1 MFGSSAG
8 RLPANQRILFRREN
22 VGFVFQQF
30 NLLPA
35 LTAAENAAVPLIAA
49 GMKRT
54 EAVERAKAL
63 LDQLG
68 LNGRRDALPAT
79 LSGGEQQRVAIARA
93 LVHEPRLVVC
103 DEPTAALDHATGEAV
118 MKLVA
123 ANAVHPD
130 RAAVVVTHDSRVFHF
145 ADVIAHMDDGRI
157 VQNGEKREEGDS
169 VMKRTVLPIVAA
181 VAAILAMISVARTRP
196 KREPTVPPSAPPTSS
211 FEEVVAGVG
220 LVEANSENIDVS
232 CAVSGM
238 VTQLYVK
245 AGDRVGQGQKLFS
258 LDDRELRADQQ
269 VKRTALEGA
278 QARLA
283 KLEQEPRAEDIPPA
297 EERVREAQ
305 ANSWDA
311 EVQMRLIES
320 VTDKRAVRDEDVQRR
335 RLAYIAA
342 QARLAEVEAQ
352 LGLLKAGAWAPDI
365 AVAKSEVA
373 QAEAQVKMAETNIDR
388 LTMRAPIA
396 GVILQNKVRLG
407 QYAQCGPLSEPLM
420 ILGSVTPLNV
430 RVDVDEH
437 DAWRVRGGA
446 PAAASPRG
454 NGSIRIPLEFVR
466 FEPYV
471 VPKKSLT
478 GDSTERVDT
487 RVLQVI
493 YRVKDQNA
501 SLYVGQQMD
510 VYIKTVDAVN
520 PSRQGPDSAAGR
532 GQ

>member
-1 MFGSSAG
+1 
-8 RLPANQRILFRREN
+8 
-22 VGFVFQQF
+22 
-30 NLLPA
+30 
-35 LTAAENAAVPLIAA
+35 
-49 GMKRT
+49 MKR
-54 EAVERAKAL
+54 
-63 LDQLG
+63 
-68 LNGRRDALPAT
+68 
-79 LSGGEQQRVAIARA
+79 I
-93 LVHEPRLVVC
+93 
-103 DEPTAALDHATGEAV
+103 
-118 MKLVA
+118 
-123 ANAVHPD
+123 
-130 RAAVVVTHDSRVFHF
+130 
-145 ADVIAHMDDGRI
+145 
-157 VQNGEKREEGDS
+157 
-169 VMKRTVLPIVAA
+169 VLPIVAA
-181 VAAILAMISVARTRP
+181 VAAILGMISVARTRP
-196 KREPTVPPSAPPTSS
+196 HREATVPPSAPPTSS
-211 FEEVVAGVG
+211 FGQVVAGVG

-258 LDDRELRADQQ
+258 LDDRDLRADQQ

-283 KLEQEPRAEDIPPA
+283 KLEQEPRVEDIPPA

-305 ANSWDA
+305 ANLADA
-311 EVQMRLIES
+311 E
-320 VTDKRAVRDEDVQRR
+320 
-335 RLAYIAA
+335 A

-373 QAEAQVKMAETNIDR
+373 QAEAQVKMVETNIDR

-407 QYAQCGPLSEPLM
+407 QFAQCGPLSEPLM
-420 ILGSVTPLNV
+420 ILGSVTPLHV

-471 VPKKSLT
+471 IPKKSLT

-493 YRVKDQNA
+493 YRIRDGEPAV
-501 SLYVGQQMD
+501 YVGQQMD
-510 VYIKTVDAVN
+510 VYIDGSA
-520 PSRQGPDSAAGR
+520 SRLSSKNSANNG
-532 GQ
+532 GTP

>member
-1 MFGSSAG
+1 MKK
-8 RLPANQRILFRREN
+8 
-22 VGFVFQQF
+22 
-30 NLLPA
+30 
-35 LTAAENAAVPLIAA
+35 TVPLIAA
-49 GMKRT
+49 
-54 EAVERAKAL
+54 
-63 LDQLG
+63 
-68 LNGRRDALPAT
+68 
-79 LSGGEQQRVAIARA
+79 IA
-93 LVHEPRLVVC
+93 LVF
-103 DEPTAALDHATGEAV
+103 AV
-118 MKLVA
+118 G
-123 ANAVHPD
+123 AV
-130 RAAVVVTHDSRVFHF
+130 
-145 ADVIAHMDDGRI
+145 
-157 VQNGEKREEGDS
+157 
-169 VMKRTVLPIVAA
+169 
-181 VAAILAMISVARTRP
+181 LAMKPVRHP
-196 KREPTVPPSAPPTSS
+196 EPPLSAPPATKFESS
-211 FEEVVAGVG
+211 VGAVG

-258 LDDRELRADQQ
+258 LDDRDLRADQQ

-283 KLEQEPRAEDIPPA
+283 KLEQEPRVEDIPPA

-305 ANSWDA
+305 ANLADA
-311 EVQMRLIES
+311 EVQVRLIES

-335 RLAYIAA
+335 RLAYKAA

-388 LTMRAPIA
+388 LTMGAPIA

-407 QYAQCGPLSEPLM
+407 QFAQCGPLSEPLM
-420 ILGSVTPLNV
+420 ILGSVTPLHV

-446 PAAASPRG
+446 LAAASPRG

-471 VPKKSLT
+471 IPKKSLT

-493 YRVKDQNA
+493 YRIRDGGPSV
-501 SLYVGQQMD
+501 YVGQQMD
-510 VYIKTVDAVN
+510 VYID
-520 PSRQGPDSAAGR
+520 GSAIR
-532 GQ
+532 L

>member
-1 MFGSSAG
+1 
-8 RLPANQRILFRREN
+8 
-22 VGFVFQQF
+22 
-30 NLLPA
+30 
-35 LTAAENAAVPLIAA
+35 
-49 GMKRT
+49 
-54 EAVERAKAL
+54 
-63 LDQLG
+63 
-68 LNGRRDALPAT
+68 
-79 LSGGEQQRVAIARA
+79 
-93 LVHEPRLVVC
+93 
-103 DEPTAALDHATGEAV
+103 
-118 MKLVA
+118 
-123 ANAVHPD
+123 
-130 RAAVVVTHDSRVFHF
+130 
-145 ADVIAHMDDGRI
+145 
-157 VQNGEKREEGDS
+157 
-169 VMKRTVLPIVAA
+169 MKRTVLPIVAA
-181 VAAILAMISVARTRP
+181 LAAILGMISVARTRP
-196 KREPTVPPSAPPTSS
+196 RREPTVPPSAPPTSS
-211 FEEVVAGVG
+211 FEQVVAGVG
-220 LVEANSENIDVS
+220 LIEANSENIDVS

-258 LDDRELRADQQ
+258 LDDRDLRADQL

-305 ANSWDA
+305 ANLADA
-311 EVQMRLIES
+311 EVQVRLIES

-335 RLAYIAA
+335 RLAYKAA

-388 LTMRAPIA
+388 LTMLAPIA

-407 QYAQCGPLSEPLM
+407 QFAQCGPLSEPLM

-446 PAAASPRG
+446 QAVASPRG
-454 NGSIRIPLEFVR
+454 NTIRIPLEFVR

-471 VPKKSLT
+471 IPKKSLT

-487 RVLQVI
+487 RVLQLI
-493 YRVKDQNA
+493 YRVRDA
-501 SLYVGQQMD
+501 EPSVYVGQQMD
-510 VYIKTVDAVN
+510 VYIE
-520 PSRQGPDSAAGR
+520 GSATRLSSKNSANSGSS
-532 GQ
+532 Q

>member
-1 MFGSSAG
+1 
-8 RLPANQRILFRREN
+8 
-22 VGFVFQQF
+22 
-30 NLLPA
+30 
-35 LTAAENAAVPLIAA
+35 
-49 GMKRT
+49 MKR
-54 EAVERAKAL
+54 A
-63 LDQLG
+63 
-68 LNGRRDALPAT
+68 
-79 LSGGEQQRVAIARA
+79 
-93 LVHEPRLVVC
+93 
-103 DEPTAALDHATGEAV
+103 
-118 MKLVA
+118 
-123 ANAVHPD
+123 
-130 RAAVVVTHDSRVFHF
+130 
-145 ADVIAHMDDGRI
+145 
-157 VQNGEKREEGDS
+157 
-169 VMKRTVLPIVAA
+169 VLPIVAA
-181 VAAILAMISVARTRP
+181 VAAILGMVSVMRSRP
-196 KREPTVPPSAPPTSS
+196 KREPTVPPSAPPASS
-211 FEEVVAGVG
+211 FEQVVAGVG

-258 LDDRELRADQQ
+258 LDDRDLRADQQ

-278 QARLA
+278 RARLA

-297 EERVREAQ
+297 EERVREAL
-305 ANSWDA
+305 ANLADA
-311 EVQMRLIES
+311 EVQVRLIES

-335 RLAYIAA
+335 RLAYKAA

-388 LTMRAPIA
+388 LIMRAPIA

-407 QYAQCGPLSEPLM
+407 QFAQCGPLSEPLM
-420 ILGSVTPLNV
+420 ILGSVTPLHV
-430 RVDVDEH
+430 RVDVDEQ

-471 VPKKSLT
+471 IPKKSLT

-487 RVLQVI
+487 RVLQII
-493 YRVKDQNA
+493 YRVKDQDA
-501 SLYVGQQMD
+501 PLYVGQQMD
-510 VYIKTVDAVN
+510 VYIETPVKSSTF
-520 PSRQGPDSAAGR
+520 RQHSSSAAGG

>member
-1 MFGSSAG
+1 
-8 RLPANQRILFRREN
+8 
-22 VGFVFQQF
+22 
-30 NLLPA
+30 
-35 LTAAENAAVPLIAA
+35 
-49 GMKRT
+49 
-54 EAVERAKAL
+54 
-63 LDQLG
+63 
-68 LNGRRDALPAT
+68 
-79 LSGGEQQRVAIARA
+79 
-93 LVHEPRLVVC
+93 
-103 DEPTAALDHATGEAV
+103 
-118 MKLVA
+118 
-123 ANAVHPD
+123 
-130 RAAVVVTHDSRVFHF
+130 
-145 ADVIAHMDDGRI
+145 
-157 VQNGEKREEGDS
+157 
-169 VMKRTVLPIVAA
+169 MKRTVLPIVAA
-181 VAAILAMISVARTRP
+181 VAAILGMISVARTRP
-196 KREPTVPPSAPPTSS
+196 RREPTVPPSAPPTSS
-211 FEEVVAGVG
+211 FEQVVAGVG

-245 AGDRVGQGQKLFS
+245 AGDPVGQGQKLFS
-258 LDDRELRADQQ
+258 LDDRDLRADQQ

-305 ANSWDA
+305 ANLADA
-311 EVQMRLIES
+311 EVQVRLIES

-335 RLAYIAA
+335 RLAYKAA

-373 QAEAQVKMAETNIDR
+373 QAEAQVKMIETNIDR

-420 ILGSVTPLNV
+420 ILGSVNPLHV

-437 DAWRVRGGA
+437 DAWRLRGGA
-446 PAAASPRG
+446 PAVASPRG

-471 VPKKSLT
+471 IPKKSLT
-478 GDSTERVDT
+478 GDGTERVDT

-493 YRVKDQNA
+493 YSIRDGGPSV
-501 SLYVGQQMD
+501 YVGQQMD
-510 VYIKTVDAVN
+510 VYIETPVGMNTRPPKEN
-520 PSRQGPDSAAGR
+520 R
-532 GQ
+532 GGL

>member
-1 MFGSSAG
+1 
-8 RLPANQRILFRREN
+8 
-22 VGFVFQQF
+22 
-30 NLLPA
+30 
-35 LTAAENAAVPLIAA
+35 
-49 GMKRT
+49 
-54 EAVERAKAL
+54 
-63 LDQLG
+63 
-68 LNGRRDALPAT
+68 
-79 LSGGEQQRVAIARA
+79 
-93 LVHEPRLVVC
+93 
-103 DEPTAALDHATGEAV
+103 
-118 MKLVA
+118 
-123 ANAVHPD
+123 
-130 RAAVVVTHDSRVFHF
+130 
-145 ADVIAHMDDGRI
+145 
-157 VQNGEKREEGDS
+157 
-169 VMKRTVLPIVAA
+169 MKRTVLPIVAA
-181 VAAILAMISVARTRP
+181 LAAILGMISVARTRP

-211 FEEVVAGVG
+211 FEQVVAGVG
-220 LVEANSENIDVS
+220 LIEANSENIDIS

-238 VTQLYVK
+238 VTELYVK

-258 LDDRELRADQQ
+258 LDDRDLRADQL

-305 ANSWDA
+305 ANLADA

-320 VTDKRAVRDEDVQRR
+320 VADKRAVRDEDVQRR
-335 RLAYIAA
+335 RLAYKAA

-373 QAEAQVKMAETNIDR
+373 QAEAQVKMVETNIDR

-420 ILGSVTPLNV
+420 ILGSVTPLHV

-454 NGSIRIPLEFVR
+454 NTIRIPLEFVR

-471 VPKKSLT
+471 IPKKSLT

-493 YRVKDQNA
+493 YRIRDGEPSV
-501 SLYVGQQMD
+501 YVGQQMD
-510 VYIKTVDAVN
+510 VYIDGSAIGLSSKNSAN
-520 PSRQGPDSAAGR
+520 SGASR
-532 GQ
+532 

>member
-1 MFGSSAG
+1 
-8 RLPANQRILFRREN
+8 
-22 VGFVFQQF
+22 
-30 NLLPA
+30 
-35 LTAAENAAVPLIAA
+35 
-49 GMKRT
+49 
-54 EAVERAKAL
+54 
-63 LDQLG
+63 
-68 LNGRRDALPAT
+68 
-79 LSGGEQQRVAIARA
+79 
-93 LVHEPRLVVC
+93 
-103 DEPTAALDHATGEAV
+103 
-118 MKLVA
+118 
-123 ANAVHPD
+123 
-130 RAAVVVTHDSRVFHF
+130 
-145 ADVIAHMDDGRI
+145 
-157 VQNGEKREEGDS
+157 
-169 VMKRTVLPIVAA
+169 MKRTVLPIVAA
-181 VAAILAMISVARTRP
+181 VAAVLGMISVARTRP

-211 FEEVVAGVG
+211 FEQVVAGVG
-220 LVEANSENIDVS
+220 LVEANSENIDIS

-258 LDDRELRADQQ
+258 LDDRDLRADHQ
-269 VKRTALEGA
+269 VKRTALAGA

-283 KLEQEPRAEDIPPA
+283 KLEDIPPA

-305 ANSWDA
+305 ANLADA
-311 EVQMRLIES
+311 EVQVRLIES

-335 RLAYIAA
+335 RLAYKAG

-352 LGLLKAGAWAPDI
+352 LALLKAGAWAPDI

-373 QAEAQVKMAETNIDR
+373 QAEAQVKMVETNIDR
-388 LTMRAPIA
+388 LTMQAPIA

-420 ILGSVTPLNV
+420 ILGSVTPLNI

-471 VPKKSLT
+471 IPKKSLT

-487 RVLQVI
+487 LVLQVI
-493 YRVKDQNA
+493 HRVKDQNA

-510 VYIKTVDAVN
+510 VYIKTPDAV
-520 PSRQGPDSAAGR
+520 
-532 GQ
+532 